1 MYHPDLNMTKLKP
14 APARVPDKKIS
25 AGANRHAEYDI
36 PFDILS
42 FTDELTRM
50 IHSSSRV
57 GERHS
62 YLLGFGW
69 QHQMLYQSVP

>member
-1 MYHPDLNMTKLKP
+1 MTKLKP

-42 FTDELTRM
+42 FTDELM
-50 IHSSSRV
+50 IYSSSRV
-57 GERHS
+57 GER
-62 YLLGFGW
+62 LIDLRR
-69 QHQMLYQSVP
+69 